1 MSSYTLDAETLR
13 PAIIAM
19 SLYLS
24 TVVLAHKFAPR
35 TPSALVAHVASQRDS
50 AMSGAIFI
58 GIIATVTHVLNEELI

>member
-1 MSSYTLDAETLR
+1 MPPYTLDAETLR

-35 TPSALVAHVASQRDS
+35 TPSASSRTS
-50 AMSGAIFI
+50 RRNAIPP
-58 GIIATVTHVLNEELI
+58 